1 MIAGLAL
8 QPGSNGGEHAVGF
21 VHHIPGREAQ
31 HGEAASAEIV
41 VAGRV
46 VALCTIALVA
56 EAVDLDD
63 EAGMKTREIDDVA
76 ADPDLLA
83 DVVAIGA
90 QAIELAPEADFGG
103 AGFSH
108 VIFKG
113 CNLARADFAG
123 CRMFDV
129 DLRGSDLSSVKGVTG
144 LKGAKIDMTQLI
156 SLSQLLASELGI
168 LVEE

>member
-1 MIAGLAL
+1 MIAGPAL

-63 EAGMKTREIDDVA
+63 LDTD
-76 ADPDLLA
+76 AD
-83 DVVAIGA
+83 
-90 QAIELAPEADFGG
+90 ELSAPEP
-103 AGFSH
+103 
-108 VIFKG
+108 
-113 CNLARADFAG
+113 
-123 CRMFDV
+123 
-129 DLRGSDLSSVKGVTG
+129 SSRRGVTQDQR
-144 LKGAKIDMTQLI
+144 AQMRR
-156 SLSQLLASELGI
+156 SLSMPEIPRAPMVPRFAPVTNTAPSYAPASRTASLS
-168 LVEE
+168 VMVRCSTTTAVASVSK

>member
-1 MIAGLAL
+1 MIAGPAL

-76 ADPDLLA
+76 ADPYLLA
-83 DVVAIGA
+83 EVVAIGA
-90 QAIELAPEADFGG
+90 QAIEQAPEADFGG
-103 AGFSH
+103 GGAGAQFLDERSRR
-108 VIFKG
+108 G
-113 CNLARADFAG
+113 APPPNLPREGGGAG
-123 CRMFDV
+123 RWM
-129 DLRGSDLSSVKGVTG
+129 
-144 LKGAKIDMTQLI
+144 
-156 SLSQLLASELGI
+156 
-168 LVEE
+168 